1 MMPALSR
8 RCAAEAFGTFV
19 LVFAG
24 TGAIAFD
31 AAAGGPVTHV
41 GVALT
46 FGLVVMAMIYA
57 VGPASGAHLN
67 PAVTL
72 GFAVAGK
79 FRWKELPGYALAQCA
94 GAFAA
99 SLLLNEMLPAGA
111 GGSLGR
117 TAPATL
123 LDERTGAG
131 PTPLVGPAFV
141 LEAIL
146 TLVLMYTILSV
157 VAAGPDV
164 RPLAGVIV
172 GGVIGLEA
180 LFAGPICGVSMNP
193 ARSLAPAAVSG
204 KLDHLWIYLV
214 APPLGA
220 ALAVPLWAF
229 LNPRPASEPNP

>member
-31 AAAGGPVTHV
+31 AAAGGPITHV

-46 FGLVVMAMIYA
+46 FGLVVMALVYA

-99 SLLLNEMLPAGA
+99 SLLLSAMLPPGA
-111 GGSLGR
+111 AGSLGG

-123 LDERTGAG
+123 TGAG
-131 PTPLVGPAFV
+131 PTPLVWPAFV
-141 LEAIL
+141 LEVLL

-180 LFAGPICGVSMNP
+180 LFAGPICGASMNP
-193 ARSLAPAAVSG
+193 ARSLAPAVVSG

-229 LNPRPASEPNP
+229 IHAKPADS

>member
-24 TGAIAFD
+24 TGAIVFD
-31 AAAGGPVTHV
+31 ASTGGAITHV

-57 VGPASGAHLN
+57 VGSVSGAHLN

-72 GFAVAGK
+72 GFALAGK
-79 FRWKELPGYALAQCA
+79 FRWKELPAYVVAQCL

-99 SLLLNEMLPAGA
+99 SLLLNAMLAPDLTT
-111 GGSLGR
+111 SLGG
-117 TAPATL
+117 TAPAKV
-123 LDERTGAG
+123 LDSRYGYG
-131 PTPLVGPAFV
+131 PTPAVWPAFV
-141 LEAIL
+141 LEVVL

-164 RPLAGVIV
+164 RPLAGVII

-180 LFAGPICGVSMNP
+180 LFAGPVSGASMNP
-193 ARSLAPAAVSG
+193 ARSLAPAVVSG
-204 KLDHLWIYLV
+204 KLDHLWIYLL
-214 APPLGA
+214 APPFGA
-220 ALAVPLWAF
+220 TLAVPLWAF
-229 LNPRPASEPNP
+229 IHAKPTDS